1 MGRTAAATKEPP
13 KFLRVADVAAMLDI
27 SESHAY
33 KIMRQLNKEL
43 EAKGKI
49 VTAGRVSRRYLE
61 ERMYFTHRHRLRLAT
76 LWTLQW

>member
-1 MGRTAAATKEPP
+1 MGKTAAAAKEPP

-49 VTAGRVSRRYLE
+49 VTPAEYPGDTWKKGCIDGR
-61 ERMYFTHRHRLRLAT
+61 
-76 LWTLQW
+76 

>member
-1 MGRTAAATKEPP
+1 MGKAATKEQP
-13 KFLRVADVAAMLDI
+13 KFLRVAEVAEILGV
-27 SESHAY
+27 SQSHAY

-61 ERMYFTHRHRLRLAT
+61 ERMY
-76 LWTLQW
+76 

>member
-1 MGRTAAATKEPP
+1 MGRTAEATKEPPWLPRLPP

-61 ERMYFTHRHRLRLAT
+61 ERMY
-76 LWTLQW
+76 

>member
-1 MGRTAAATKEPP
+1 MGKAAAKEPP
-13 KFLRVADVAAMLDI
+13 KFLRVAEVAEILGV
-27 SESHAY
+27 SQSHAY

-61 ERMYFTHRHRLRLAT
+61 ERMY
-76 LWTLQW
+76 

>member
-1 MGRTAAATKEPP
+1 MGKSATKEPP
-13 KFLRVADVAAMLDI
+13 KFLRVAEVAEILGV
-27 SESHAY
+27 SQSHAY

-61 ERMYFTHRHRLRLAT
+61 ERMY
-76 LWTLQW
+76 

>member
-49 VTAGRVSRRYLE
+49 VTAGRVSRRYLDCLLYTSPSP
-61 ERMYFTHRHRLRLAT
+61 RD
-76 LWTLQW
+76 

>member
-1 MGRTAAATKEPP
+1 MGRTATAAKEPP

-27 SESHAY
+27 SESHTY

-49 VTAGRVSRRYLE
+49 VTAGRVSRKYLE
-61 ERMYFTHRHRLRLAT
+61 ERMY
-76 LWTLQW
+76 

>member
-1 MGRTAAATKEPP
+1 MGRTAVATKEPP

-43 EAKGKI
+43 EAKGKRGMTECSSGMI
-49 VTAGRVSRRYLE
+49 KK
-61 ERMYFTHRHRLRLAT
+61 ERH
-76 LWTLQW
+76 